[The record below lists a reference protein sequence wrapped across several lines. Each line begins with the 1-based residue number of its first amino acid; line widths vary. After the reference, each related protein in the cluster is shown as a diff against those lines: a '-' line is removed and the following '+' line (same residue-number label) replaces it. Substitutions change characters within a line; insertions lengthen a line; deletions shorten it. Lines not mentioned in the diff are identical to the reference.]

1 MPKTNETLLSSPA
14 ESNPDSLGSG
24 AMSESEDE
32 AAPAKTDDGPLFPVD
47 GKFYSDKDKAEI
59 MGMSE
64 IKREEILAE
73 RAQLLER
80 QTQDLHLRRL
90 LQARE
95 KDAADKK
102 KRKAGNAELEESPR
116 QGTRQKIKA
125 AENLEAYKR
134 QRERRN
140 DQRKQEEDRRNRDRD
155 SPDQE
160 NGGSE
165 GEADGESDVE
175 WDDKATNKTPAA
187 RDDPIPDLRDYERVR
202 VGRSNFAKVCFFPG
216 FDDAIKG
223 CYCRINIGPD
233 KGTGQNQYRITQIK
247 GGVLTTSRFTRTNI
261 SRFHYW

>member
-1 MPKTNETLLSSPA
+1 MFLSSPA
-14 ESNPDSLGSG
+14 ESAPDSLGSG
-24 AMSESEDE
+24 AMSESEDD
-32 AAPAKTDDGPLFPVD
+32 AAPGAKNDNGPLFPVD
-47 GKFYSDKDKAEI
+47 GKFYSEKDQAEVL
-59 MGMSE
+59 GMSE

-80 QTQDLHLRRL
+80 QTQDQHLRRL

-140 DQRKQEEDRRNRDRD
+140 DQRKQEEDRKIRDKD

-160 NGGSE
+160 NGLSE
-165 GEADGESDVE
+165 GEADAESDVE
-175 WDDKATNKTPAA
+175 WDNKPAKAAVN
-187 RDDPIPDLRDYERVR
+187 RSEPIPELRDYERVR

-216 FDDAIKG
+216 FDDTIKG

-233 KGTGQNQYRITQIK
+233 KGTGQNQYRMTQIK
-247 GGVLTTSRFTRTNI
+247 GGFRYL
-261 SRFHYW
+261 Y

>member
-1 MPKTNETLLSSPA
+1 MFSSSPA
-14 ESNPDSLGSG
+14 ESAPDSLGSG
-24 AMSESEDE
+24 AMSESEDD
-32 AAPAKTDDGPLFPVD
+32 AAPAAKSDDGPLFPVD

-59 MGMSE
+59 LGMSE

-80 QTQDLHLRRL
+80 QTQDQHLRRL

-95 KDAADKK
+95 KDAAVKN

-140 DQRKQEEDRRNRDRD
+140 DQRKQDEDRKIRDRD

-160 NGGSE
+160 NGLSE
-165 GEADGESDVE
+165 GEADAESDVE
-175 WDDKATNKTPAA
+175 WDNKPTKAPIN
-187 RDDPIPDLRDYERVR
+187 RSDPVPDLRDYERIR

-233 KGTGQNQYRITQIK
+233 KGTGQNQYRMTQIK
-247 GGVLTTSRFTRTNI
+247 GRCCYI
-261 SRFHYW
+261 